1 MALIT
6 SAATGNFS
14 AGATWTGGVVPTVG
28 DEARASTGHTITIDV
43 DTTCDEVSNAGT
55 GIFTLASGVTLT
67 ANVTHKSATATRN
80 CLQFTAASPATAS
93 IVGNVTGG
101 TVSAAVGVAFTST
114 GTLSITG
121 NLTAGSGGSAHAVNQ
136 SSTGILNVTGNCA
149 ASAGAAS
156 YGINSTGLNTI
167 NVTGNSNGGSGT
179 TASAGIL
186 FAGTLNLTGNA
197 TGGSVAN
204 SAGVFNN
211 GAGLGTITGIATGGT
226 SGGLT
231 GAGVNNASTGTFV
244 VTRIVGNTFG
254 PGNTVGL
261 ASVPGANNVST
272 GIIQFEEMEFGAFG
286 QSPNAGTGFRLKKL
300 SSNVAVFNYV
310 DAGSAKTLV
319 DATTGQMPAA
329 TDVRDGVS
337 YASGALTGSCKVPA
351 AASVGFG
358 VPVDATTGTAAL
370 TPASV
375 WDHLLTAITT
385 SSTIG
390 TLLKTNIDATIS
402 SRSTATTAGIADAVW
417 DEVLTGATHNV
428 NRSAGK
434 RLRQIADER
443 IIADG
448 QTVSAT
454 TNTIT
459 LEPIGTLCVGQTI
472 VVTNQDTD
480 EKQVRFILAFDTG
493 TDTATVDSDWCVVP
507 TAGDEYLLTTVRD
520 PLVTRGDHPTGTVGA
535 EINEMYL
542 IHGLKT
548 GDTLTVTPTS
558 RTAGAI
564 SQTIGGDGTT
574 TTTVSRD

>member
-1 MALIT
+1 
-6 SAATGNFS
+6 
-14 AGATWTGGVVPTVG
+14 
-28 DEARASTGHTITIDV
+28 
-43 DTTCDEVSNAGT
+43 
-55 GIFTLASGVTLT
+55 LAS
-67 ANVTHKSATATRN
+67 AS
-80 CLQFTAASPATAS
+80 TAASVKVSGSFIGSANGTAAIYASKFLVDPTPATAKIRQAKNGTS
-93 IVGNVTGG
+93 TYSDFFTADNALTQAAPADVRSG
-101 TVSAAVGVAFTST
+101 TVYAD
-114 GTLSITG
+114 G
-121 NLTAGSGGSAHAVNQ
+121 NLTGTCAVP
-136 SSTGILNVTGNCA
+136 A
-149 ASAGAAS
+149 A
-156 YGINSTGLNTI
+156 
-167 NVTGNSNGGSGT
+167 
-179 TASAGIL
+179 
-186 FAGTLNLTGNA
+186 
-197 TGGSVAN
+197 GSVA
-204 SAGVFNN
+204 
-211 GAGLGTITGIATGGT
+211 
-226 SGGLT
+226 
-231 GAGVNNASTGTFV
+231 
-244 VTRIVGNTFG
+244 
-254 PGNTVGL
+254 
-261 ASVPGANNVST
+261 
-272 GIIQFEEMEFGAFG
+272 
-286 QSPNAGTGFRLKKL
+286 
-300 SSNVAVFNYV
+300 
-310 DAGSAKTLV
+310 
-319 DATTGQMPAA
+319 
-329 TDVRDGVS
+329 
-337 YASGALTGSCKVPA
+337 
-351 AASVGFG
+351 FG

-480 EKQVRFILAFDTG
+480 DKQVRFILAFDTG
-493 TDTATVDSDWCVVP
+493 TDTATVDSNWCVVP

-520 PLVTRGDHPTGTVGA
+520 ALVTRGDHPAGTVGA
-535 EINEMYL
+535 EIDEMYL

-564 SQTIGGDGTT
+564 SQTIGGDGAT

>member
-6 SAATGNFS
+6 SAATGNFN
-14 AGATWTGGVVPTVG
+14 AGATWTGGVVPGVG
-28 DEARASTGHTITIDV
+28 DEARASTGHTVTITANA
-43 DTTCDEVSNAGT
+43 TCDEVSNAGT
-55 GIFTLASGVTLT
+55 GIFTLNDGVTLT
-67 ANVTHKSATATRN
+67 ANVTNKSTTTSRN

-93 IVGNVTGG
+93 IVGNISAG
-101 TVSAAVGVAFTST
+101 TVSGATGVLVSGT
-114 GTLSITG
+114 GT
-121 NLTAGSGGSAHAVNQ
+121 
-136 SSTGILNVTGNCA
+136 LNVTGNITGGSG
-149 ASAGAAS
+149 ASAYGLNSGAAS
-156 YGINSTGLNTI
+156 NVSITGNITGGSASNSFAVFANVGTFTITGNSTGGTA
-167 NVTGNSNGGSGT
+167 TG
-179 TASAGIL
+179 AAGIY
-186 FAGTLNLTGNA
+186 
-197 TGGSVAN
+197 SN
-204 SAGVFNN
+204 SSS
-211 GAGLGTITGIATGGT
+211 TITVTGIATGGT
-226 SGGLT
+226 LGGNL
-231 GAGVNNASTGTFV
+231 GAGAVNAGAGNL
-244 VTRIVGNTFG
+244 IVKRAVANDFG
-254 PGNTVGL
+254 PGNTVGRV
-261 ASVPGANNVST
+261 ATPGAFNNSS
-272 GIIQFEEMEFGAFG
+272 GILQVEEFEFGTYG
-286 QSPNAGTGFRLKKL
+286 MTPVGGGGIRLKKVTGNL
-300 SSNVAVFNYV
+300 VTFPYV
-310 DAGSAKTLV
+310 DAGAAKTLV
-319 DATTGQMPAA
+319 DATQGQMPAA

-358 VPVDATTGTAAL
+358 VPVDNTTGTAAL

-472 VVTNQDTD
+472 VVTDQDTND
-480 EKQVRFILAFDTG
+480 KQARFILAFDTG
-493 TDTATVDSDWCVVP
+493 TDTATVDSNWCVVP

-535 EINEMYL
+535 EIDEMYL

-564 SQTIGGDGTT
+564 SQTIGGDGAT

>member
-28 DEARASTGHTITIDV
+28 DEARTSTGHTVTIDV
-43 DTTCDEVSNAGT
+43 NTTCDEVSNAGT

-67 ANVTHKSATATRN
+67 ANVTHKSATVSRN

-101 TVSAAVGVAFTST
+101 TVSTAVGVAFSST
-114 GTLSITG
+114 GTLNITG

-149 ASAGAAS
+149 ASAGAS
-156 YGINSTGLNTI
+156 SLGINSTGLNTI
-167 NVTGNSNGGSGT
+167 NVTGNANGGSGT
-179 TASAGIL
+179 TSSIGII
-186 FAGTLNLTGNA
+186 FTGTLNLTGNA
-197 TGGSVAN
+197 TGGSG
-204 SAGVFNN
+204 SISTGVYNQ
-211 GAGLGTITGIATGGT
+211 GTGLCTITGIATGGT
-226 SGGLT
+226 GGGLS
-231 GAGVNNASTGTFV
+231 GAGVNNQSTGTII
-244 VTRIVGNTFG
+244 VTRIVGNAFG

-261 ASVPGANNVST
+261 VATPGANNNST
-272 GIIQFEEMEFGAFG
+272 GIIQFEEMEFSAFG
-286 QSPNAGTGFRLKKL
+286 QSPNAGSGFRLKKV
-300 SSNVAVFNYV
+300 STNVAVFSYV
-310 DAGSAKTLV
+310 DAGSAKSLV

-358 VPVDATTGTAAL
+358 VPVDAITGTAAL

-417 DEVLTGATHNV
+417 DEVLNGATHNV
-428 NRSAGK
+428 ASSAGR
-434 RLRQIADER
+434 RLRILDDER
-443 IIADG
+443 IITDG
-448 QTVSAT
+448 QVVAAAASTV
-454 TNTIT
+454 T
-459 LEPIGTLCVGQTI
+459 LEPVGTLCVGQTI
-472 VVTNQDTD
+472 VVTDQDTGD
-480 EKQVRFILAFDTG
+480 KQVRFILIYDTG
-493 TDTATVDSDWCVVP
+493 TNTATVDTPWCNIP
-507 TAGDEYLLTTVRD
+507 TAGDEYQLTTVRD
-520 PLVTRGDHPTGTVGA
+520 PLITRNNHPAGTLGS
-535 EINEMYL
+535 EIDEMYL
-542 IHGLKT
+542 IHGLKD
-548 GDTLTVTPTS
+548 GEALTVTPTS

-564 SQTIGGDGTT
+564 AQTISGDGTT

>member
-28 DEARASTGHTITIDV
+28 DEARASTGHTVTIDV
-43 DTTCDEVSNAGT
+43 NTTCDEVSNAGT

-67 ANVTHKSATATRN
+67 ANVVHKSTTVNRN
-80 CLQFTAASPATAS
+80 LVQFTAASPAVGT
-93 IVGNVTGG
+93 IVGNVTSG
-101 TVSAAVGVAFTST
+101 TVSVNTGAVNNTST
-114 GTLSITG
+114 GTLNITG
-121 NLTAGSGGSAHAVNQ
+121 N
-136 SSTGILNVTGNCA
+136 VT
-149 ASAGAAS
+149 
-156 YGINSTGLNTI
+156 
-167 NVTGNSNGGSGT
+167 GGSGSQ
-179 TASAGIL
+179 AY
-186 FAGTLNLTGNA
+186 
-197 TGGSVAN
+197 
-204 SAGVFNN
+204 
-211 GAGLGTITGIATGGT
+211 GA
-226 SGGLT
+226 
-231 GAGVNNASTGTFV
+231 NNASTGTLAITGNVAGANGGVSFGANNASTGTLNITGN
-244 VTRIVGNTFG
+244 VTGGSGANAEGVRNNGNGTITITGIAVGGTISSAVGVGNAGTGTVNLTRAKGTAYG
-254 PGNTVGL
+254 PGNTSGL
-261 ASVPGANNVST
+261 AASVGAANTSLGVIEIEELEFGEYGMSPTSGT
-272 GIIQFEEMEFGAFG
+272 GI
-286 QSPNAGTGFRLKKL
+286 RLKKV
-300 SSNVAVFNYV
+300 STNAAVFNYV
-310 DAGSAKTLV
+310 DAGAAKTLV
-319 DATTGQMPAA
+319 DATQGQMPAA

-417 DEVLTGATHNV
+417 DEVLTGATHNIAT
-428 NRSAGK
+428 SAGR
-434 RLRQIADER
+434 RLRILDEER
-443 IIADG
+443 IIAEG

-472 VVTNQDTD
+472 VVTDQDTD

-493 TDTATVDSDWCVVP
+493 TDTATVDSNWCVVP

-535 EINEMYL
+535 EIDEMYL
-542 IHGLKT
+542 LQGLST

>member
-6 SAATGNFS
+6 SAASGNFS

-28 DEARASTGHTITIDV
+28 DEARASTGHTVTIDV
-43 DTTCDEVSNAGT
+43 NTTCDEVSNAGT
-55 GIFTLASGVTLT
+55 GIFTLNDGVTLT
-67 ANVTHKSATATRN
+67 ANVTSKSTTTSRN
-80 CLQFTAASPATAS
+80 CLQFTAASPAVGFIVGNCTGGTVTSSYSVINTSTGVLNITGNCTAGSGALSIAVANSVAGTINITGNVTGTTANSAEGVRNFGAGTVNITGNVVGGTVGAS
-93 IVGNVTGG
+93 IGANNASTGPMNITGNVTGG
-101 TVSAAVGVAFTST
+101 SSAQGATNTST
-114 GTLSITG
+114 ATLTVVGIC
-121 NLTAGSGGSAHAVNQ
+121 SGGSTQIGVTNTA
-136 SSTGILNVTGNCA
+136 TG
-149 ASAGAAS
+149 
-156 YGINSTGLNTI
+156 TI
-167 NVTGNSNGGSGT
+167 IATR
-179 TASAGIL
+179 AK
-186 FAGTLNLTGNA
+186 GNA
-197 TGGSVAN
+197 Y
-204 SAGVFNN
+204 
-211 GAGLGTITGIATGGT
+211 
-226 SGGLT
+226 
-231 GAGVNNASTGTFV
+231 
-244 VTRIVGNTFG
+244 G
-254 PGNTVGL
+254 PGNTSGL
-261 ASVPGANNVST
+261 AAAVGISNSALGVVEIQELEYGEYGMSPTSGT
-272 GIIQFEEMEFGAFG
+272 GI
-286 QSPNAGTGFRLKKL
+286 RLKKANT
-300 SSNVAVFNYV
+300 NVAVFNYV
-310 DAGSAKTLV
+310 NAGSAKTLV
-319 DATTGQMPAA
+319 DATQGQMPAA

-417 DEVLTGATHNV
+417 DEVLNGSNHNIAS
-428 NRSAGK
+428 SAGR
-434 RLRQIADER
+434 RLRILDEER

-448 QTVSAT
+448 QVVSAT
-454 TNTIT
+454 TSGIT
-459 LEPIGTLCVGQTI
+459 VQPLGNLCSGQTI
-472 VVTNQDTD
+472 IVTNQTNG
-480 EKQVRFILAFDTG
+480 EKQTRFILSFDTA
-493 TDTATVDSDWCVVP
+493 TDTATVDSPWTTIP

-535 EINEMYL
+535 EIDEMYL

>member
-28 DEARASTGHTITIDV
+28 DEARASTGHTVTIDV
-43 DTTCDEVSNAGT
+43 NTTCDEVSNAGT

-67 ANVTHKSATATRN
+67 ANVTSKSATSSRN
-80 CLQFTAASPATAS
+80 CLQFTAASPAVAY
-93 IVGNVTGG
+93 IVGNCTGG
-101 TVSAAVGVAFTST
+101 SNAGTTNAVVNTNT
-114 GTLSITG
+114 GALNITG
-121 NLTAGSGGSAHAVNQ
+121 NCTGGNGSHGGATNGCNALSNASAGSV
-136 SSTGILNVTGNCA
+136 TITGNC
-149 ASAGAAS
+149 
-156 YGINSTGLNTI
+156 
-167 NVTGNSNGGSGT
+167 
-179 TASAGIL
+179 
-186 FAGTLNLTGNA
+186 
-197 TGGSVAN
+197 TGGGFLNA
-204 SAGVFNN
+204 N
-211 GAGLGTITGIATGGT
+211 GAQ
-226 SGGLT
+226 
-231 GAGVNNASTGTFV
+231 
-244 VTRIVGNTFG
+244 
-254 PGNTVGL
+254 
-261 ASVPGANNVST
+261 NVST
-272 GIIQFEEMEFGAFG
+272 GSITVIGNCQGGTAVGFGVQNHSTGNITVVGISTGGSIASASG
-286 QSPNAGTGFRLKKL
+286 ANNISTGNLYLTRAKGSPYGPGNSGAGTGAAVGASNVGLGVIQIEELEYGEYGMSPTSGTGIRLKKL
-300 SSNVAVFNYV
+300 GSNVAVFNYV

-319 DATTGQMPAA
+319 DATQGQMPAA

-351 AASVGFG
+351 AGSVALG

-417 DEVLTGATHNV
+417 DEVLNGATHNV

-448 QTVSAT
+448 QTISAT

-472 VVTNQDTD
+472 VVTDQDTSD
-480 EKQVRFILAFDTG
+480 KQVRFILAFDTG
-493 TDTATVDSDWCVVP
+493 TDTATVDSNWCVVP

-520 PLVTRGDHPTGTVGA
+520 PLVTRGDHPSGTVGA
-535 EINEMYL
+535 EIDEMYL
-542 IHGLKT
+542 IHGLKD
-548 GDTLTVTPTS
+548 GEVLTVTPTS

-564 SQTIGGDGTT
+564 AQTISGDGTT

>member
-28 DEARASTGHTITIDV
+28 DEARASTGHTVTIDV
-43 DTTCDEVSNAGT
+43 NTTCDEVSNAGT

-67 ANVTHKSATATRN
+67 ANVTSKSTTTSRN

-93 IVGNVTGG
+93 IVGNISAG
-101 TVSAAVGVAFTST
+101 TVSGATGVLVSGT
-114 GTLSITG
+114 GT
-121 NLTAGSGGSAHAVNQ
+121 
-136 SSTGILNVTGNCA
+136 LNVTGNITGGSG
-149 ASAGAAS
+149 ASAYGLNSGAAS
-156 YGINSTGLNTI
+156 NVSITGNITGGSASNSFAVFANVGTFTI
-167 NVTGNSNGGSGT
+167 TGNST
-179 TASAGIL
+179 
-186 FAGTLNLTGNA
+186 AGTA
-197 TGGSVAN
+197 TGAAGTYSN
-204 SAGVFNN
+204 SSSTI
-211 GAGLGTITGIATGGT
+211 TITGIATGGT
-226 SGGLT
+226 LGGNL
-231 GAGVNNASTGTFV
+231 GAGAVNASTGNLIV
-244 VTRIVGNTFG
+244 KRAVGNDYG
-254 PGNTVGL
+254 PGNAVGR
-261 ASVPGANNVST
+261 AATPGAFNNST
-272 GIIQFEEMEFGAFG
+272 GIIEVEELEFGAYG
-286 QSPNAGTGFRLKKL
+286 MSPVGGGGIRLKKVTGNL
-300 SSNVAVFNYV
+300 VTFPYV

-337 YASGALTGSCKVPA
+337 YASGALVGSLKVPA

-417 DEVLTGATHNV
+417 DEVLTGATHNIAT
-428 NRSAGK
+428 SAGR
-434 RLRQIADER
+434 RLRILDEER

-448 QTVSAT
+448 QTISAT

-472 VVTNQDTD
+472 VVTDQDTGD
-480 EKQVRFILAFDTG
+480 KQVRFILAFDTG
-493 TDTATVDSDWCVVP
+493 TNTATVDSNWCVVP

-520 PLVTRGDHPTGTVGA
+520 PLVTRGDHPAGTVGA

-542 IHGLKT
+542 IHGLKD
-548 GDTLTVTPTS
+548 GETLTVTPTS

-564 SQTIGGDGTT
+564 AQTIGGDGTT